1 MSRGKLLA
9 IKKRVQST
17 ESLKKITKAMEM
29 VATARVKKVERNLE
43 GVREFLNETRR
54 VLENL
59 ELSGNHPFIT
69 GEGKKGLVVIST
81 DMGLCGAFPTEIGR
95 AALNF
100 VEKEQID
107 YVYAIGTKTIP
118 FFRKHSKTKRIY
130 ERPYEVPTYDFAK
143 ILTDDLINDGVGK
156 IHVVYGKFKNRLVQK
171 PEIVQLTPVNIDGKK
186 SSRYEYEPDLEELSS
201 SALKFYVAASIYSYA
216 FETKVSE
223 LYSRQNAMRNATEN
237 AEDIIRELTLEFNK
251 ERQASIT
258 QELIEIVSG
267 AQALQE
273 E

>member
-1 MSRGKLLA
+1 MSRGKLLS

-29 VATARVKKVERNLE
+29 VATARVKKVEKNLE
-43 GVREFLNETRR
+43 GVREFLNETKRI
-54 VLENL
+54 LENI
-59 ELSGNHPFIT
+59 EFVGNHPFIT
-69 GEGKKGLVVIST
+69 GEGKKALVVIST

-100 VEKEQID
+100 VEKEGID
-107 YVYAIGTKTIP
+107 YVYAIGNKTIP
-118 FFRKHSKTKRIY
+118 FFKKHKSTRRIY
-130 ERPYEVPTYDFAK
+130 ERIYDVPTFDFAK
-143 ILTDDLINDGVGK
+143 TLTNDLVNDGVGK
-156 IHVVYGKFKNRLVQK
+156 IFVVYGKFKNRLMQK
-171 PEIVQLTPVNIDGKK
+171 PEIVQLTPIEIENTK
-186 SSRYEYEPDLEELSS
+186 SSRYEYEPELENLVD
-201 SALKFYVAASIYSYA
+201 SALVFYVATSIYSYA
-216 FETKVSE
+216 YETKVSE

-237 AEDIIRELTLEFNK
+237 ADEVIRELTLEFNK